1 MSFNV
6 ALSGL
11 NAARSNLSATGNNIA
26 NVNTTGFKGS
36 RAEFADIFAAS
47 SSGINLNQV
56 GSGVRLSGMDQQF
69 SQGAIEFT
77 DNSLD
82 LAINGDGFFTLSDGG
97 QRVYSRAGAFGLDR
111 DGFIENSS
119 GHRLLA
125 HPPNGQGGF
134 NAGSLGE
141 IRITNEDNPPAATTR
156 MTIGA
161 NLPSITEPPPNA
173 TFAPDDINSF
183 SHTTSMTVYDSLGAA
198 QVATLYFVKAPV
210 NNEWTVHS
218 YVDGQQVSAPAGDA
232 LVFGDDG
239 QLQQPANQQLALP
252 GFNLGNGAQ
261 DQALTLD
268 LSEMTQFANG
278 FSTQTLQQD
287 GFTTGRLVGVEI
299 SQDGV
304 LFARYTNGQAEPLGQ
319 ISLTQ
324 FSNPQGLQQLGNT
337 AWAESFESG
346 QPVVGTANSSSF
358 GQIQAGALESSNVNL
373 SEQLVNMIV
382 AQRNFQ
388 ANAQMIQTEDQV
400 MQTVINIR

>member
-1 MSFNV
+1 M
-6 ALSGL
+6 
-11 NAARSNLSATGNNIA
+11 
-26 NVNTTGFKGS
+26 
-36 RAEFADIFAAS
+36 
-47 SSGINLNQV
+47 
-56 GSGVRLSGMDQQF
+56 
-69 SQGAIEFT
+69 
-77 DNSLD
+77 
-82 LAINGDGFFTLSDGG
+82 
-97 QRVYSRAGAFGLDR
+97 
-111 DGFIENSS
+111 
-119 GHRLLA
+119 
-125 HPPNGQGGF
+125 
-134 NAGSLGE
+134 
-141 IRITNEDNPPAATTR
+141 
-156 MTIGA
+156 
-161 NLPSITEPPPNA
+161 
-173 TFAPDDINSF
+173 
-183 SHTTSMTVYDSLGAA
+183 
-198 QVATLYFVKAPV
+198 
-210 NNEWTVHS
+210 
-218 YVDGQQVSAPAGDA
+218 DGQQVSAPAGDA